1 MVNSYLP
8 GNSPSRWAPWWLYV
22 AVVAP
27 ANLGKEQLLPSDAA
41 WWLRAG
47 LTATILAVGIVV
59 VTALYRASRPDPPR
73 V

>member
-1 MVNSYLP
+1 MNSDLP
-8 GNSPSRWAPWWLYV
+8 GNSSGRWAPWWLYA

-41 WWLRAG
+41 WWVRAG
-47 LTATILAVGIVV
+47 LTAAILAVGIVV
-59 VTALYRASRPDPPR
+59 VTGLYRASRPQAPR

>member
-1 MVNSYLP
+1 MNSDLR
-8 GNSPSRWAPWWLYV
+8 GSSSSRWAPWWLYV

-47 LTATILAVGIVV
+47 LTAAILAVGIVV
-59 VTALYRASRPDPPR
+59 VTVLYRASRPGATR